1 MANKVLGMH
10 RLKNKVNRNA
20 FDLSHRH
27 MFTAQVGELL
37 PVFTQWVNPNETF
50 KIGYNGKTR
59 TAALNTDAFTRIRE
73 NIQYYFVPFQSL
85 WKYFEQQ
92 VNNMTK
98 GDAGQNISKFASS
111 SKEASRI
118 TTSLPYI
125 SYTSLSSWLWKMAS
139 HLRDAVSSYITS
151 NPSPDK
157 RSALGFRDYCASSST
172 FSDVFVCDGYRMCRA
187 AKLLMSLGYGNF
199 ANVIQYDI
207 YAMAESYIAAGNKW
221 DLSKFSSSDFN
232 LDFSKNEASGI
243 LNSPNL
249 SLFPLLAYH
258 KICNDHYRNEKWQ
271 PFEPWTCNI
280 DYLLPTDNM
289 DASSFVSVDTFQTLM
304 TSIIDLENSNL
315 PLDYFTSVLPRA
327 QYGDESAVP
336 IGLNDTDATLIVK
349 DSSDSSK
356 GVLFGGSS
364 YDAGD
369 TLERINAS
377 PTPSHGSFASQ
388 VRASSTGN
396 TLVGFSGSLTASGSS
411 LKISALRSATALQKY
426 REIQNSN
433 DPDFANQVLAHF
445 GIKPKVDART
455 SVFIGGDDKTL
466 SINPQV
472 NTNFLDGGQ
481 PDIKAIGVGDL
492 SAGCKFTASTYGMII
507 GIYRAVPQLDYSRV
521 GIDRNLF
528 KTDATDFPIPELDSI
543 GMQTQYRCELS
554 APLVGLCNKISDV
567 SSSAGAIDMSL
578 TYGYAP
584 RYAELK
590 SAVDYFEGGF
600 CGAYASW
607 VTGYDESFLR
617 LWRKNKGSQ
626 SVANYGSI
634 DDLFKCRPSL
644 LYPIFV
650 NQWSGT
656 ANDDKLLIGSVNTCV
671 AVRPFSQYGLPYSK

>member
-27 MFTAQVGELL
+27 MFTAQIGELL

-59 TAALNTDAFTRIRE
+59 TAALNSDAFTRIRE

-92 VNNMTK
+92 VNNLTK
-98 GDAGQNISKFASS
+98 GDAGQNISKIAGSSTQASKIS
-111 SKEASRI
+111 
-118 TTSLPYI
+118 TSLPYI
-125 SYTSLSSWLWKMAS
+125 SYVDLGYWLNLMITHAINAIGTYFNS
-139 HLRDAVSSYITS
+139 HTDVS
-151 NPSPDK
+151 K
-157 RSALGFRDYCASSST
+157 RSPLGFKSYCDESSD
-172 FSDVFVCDGYRMCRA
+172 FSDIFVCDTYRYCRA
-187 AKLLMSLGYGNF
+187 AKLLMALGYGNF
-199 ANVIQYDI
+199 DTIIQYDI
-207 YAMAESYIAAGNKW
+207 YAMAERFATDHEWKTDAFAKSDYCV
-221 DLSKFSSSDFN
+221 KFSAA
-232 LDFSKNEASGI
+232 EASI
-243 LNSPNL
+243 QNSPNL
-249 SLFPLLAYH
+249 SILPLLAYH

-280 DYLLPTDNM
+280 DYLTPTDNM
-289 DASSFVSVDTFQTLM
+289 NAKSFIAPATFSNLI

-315 PLDYFTSVLPRA
+315 PIDYFTSVLPRA

-336 IGLNDTDATLIVK
+336 ISLDNTEATYIIK
-349 DSSDSSK
+349 DSADPTR
-356 GVLFGGSS
+356 GVLFGTGSHTPN
-364 YDAGD
+364 D
-369 TLERINAS
+369 TLCKADQD
-377 PTPSHGSFASQ
+377 PTPSEGRYATW
-388 VRASSTGN
+388 VRSSSTGDI
-396 TLVGFSGSLTASGSS
+396 LLGFKGKLSAAGSS

-426 REIQNSN
+426 KEIQNSN
-433 DPDFANQVLAHF
+433 DPDFASQVLAHF
-445 GIKPKVDART
+445 GIKPKVDSRT

-472 NTNFLDGGQ
+472 NTNFQNGGE
-481 PDIKAIGVGDL
+481 PEIKAIGIGDL
-492 SAGCKFTASTYGMII
+492 SAGCKFTSTTYGMII
-507 GIYRAVPQLDYSRV
+507 GIYRAIPQLDYSHV

-554 APLVGLCNKISDV
+554 APLIGTCPHVVPFD
-567 SSSAGAIDMSL
+567 AIPFTLDMSL

-590 SAVDYFEGGF
+590 SSRDYFEGGF
-600 CGAYASW
+600 CGAYSSW
-607 VTGYDESFLR
+607 VTGYDQSFLSR
-617 LWRKNKGSQ
+617 WRRNLGSL
-626 SVANYGSI
+626 SLANYGSI

-656 ANDDKLLIGSVNTCV
+656 VNDDKLLIGSVNTCV
-671 AVRPFSQYGLPYSK
+671 AVRPFSMYGLPYSK

>member
-37 PVFTQWVNPNETF
+37 PVFSQWVNPNETF

-92 VNNMTK
+92 VNNLTK

-111 SKEASRI
+111 STEPSKIS
-118 TTSLPYI
+118 TSLPYI
-125 SYTSLSSWLWKMAS
+125 SYVDLGSWLNEMTMHA
-139 HLRDAVSSYITS
+139 LNACGSYFVAHP
-151 NPSPDK
+151 NVGE
-157 RSALGFRDYCASSST
+157 RSALGFKDFCDSSSG
-172 FSDVFVCDGYRMCRA
+172 FPDVFVCDGYRYCRA
-187 AKLLMSLGYGNF
+187 AKLLMALGYGNF
-199 ANVIQYDI
+199 DTIIQYDV
-207 YAMAESYIAAGNKW
+207 YAMAESYVADGNKW
-221 DLSKFSSSDFN
+221 DTSAFSLSDYFVKFG
-232 LDFSKNEASGI
+232 ASETSI

-249 SLFPLLAYH
+249 SILPLLAYH

-280 DYLLPTDNM
+280 DYLSPIDNM
-289 DASSFVSVDTFQTLM
+289 NAKTFISIDSFTTLM
-304 TSIIDLENSNL
+304 TSLIDLENSNL
-315 PLDYFTSVLPRA
+315 PIDYFTSVLPRA
-327 QYGDESAVP
+327 QYGEESAVP
-336 IGLNDTDATLIVK
+336 VGLDNTPATYIVK
-349 DSSDSSK
+349 DSADSSK
-356 GVLFGGSS
+356 GVLFGMSS
-364 YDAGD
+364 YTPND
-369 TLERINAS
+369 TLVKADVP
-377 PTPSHGSFASQ
+377 PTPVDGSYAS
-388 VRASSTGN
+388 RIRCSSTGDV
-396 TLVGFSGSLTASGSS
+396 LVGFKGNLTAAGSS

-426 REIQNSN
+426 KEIQNSN

-445 GIKPKVDART
+445 GIKPKVDSRT
-455 SVFIGGDDKTL
+455 SIFIGGDDKTL

-492 SAGCKFTASTYGMII
+492 SAGCKFTATTYGMII
-507 GIYRAVPQLDYSRV
+507 GIYRAVPQLDYAHV

-528 KTDATDFPIPELDSI
+528 KADATDFPVPELDSI

-554 APLVGLCNKISDV
+554 APLIGTCRKVVPFVDHPYSL
-567 SSSAGAIDMSL
+567 DMSV

-590 SAVDYFEGGF
+590 SSRDYYEGGF
-600 CGAYASW
+600 CGAYSSW
-607 VTGYDESFLR
+607 VTGYDHSFLSR
-617 LWRKNKGSQ
+617 WRRNLGST

-656 ANDDKLLIGSVNTCV
+656 VNDDKLLIGSVNTCV
-671 AVRPFSQYGLPYSK
+671 AVRPFSLYGLPYSK

>member
-111 SKEASRI
+111 STEASKI
-118 TTSLPYI
+118 STSLPYI
-125 SYTSLSSWLWKMAS
+125 SYIDLASWL
-139 HLRDAVSSYITS
+139 DAMYVHALDAFSSYYAK
-151 NPSPDK
+151 NPTLID
-157 RSALGFRDYCASSST
+157 RSAVGFQKFCSESPNY
-172 FSDVFVCDGYRMCRA
+172 SDVFICDGYRLCRA

-199 ANVIQYDI
+199 SSVIQYDLYAQAEQFLKGVSNWVAPQFKGSSYGLKLTSFESPHI
-207 YAMAESYIAAGNKW
+207 Y
-221 DLSKFSSSDFN
+221 
-232 LDFSKNEASGI
+232 
-243 LNSPNL
+243 NSPNL
-249 SLFPLLAYH
+249 SILPLLAYH

-289 DASSFVSVDTFQTLM
+289 NAKTFVNSSTFTTLM

-315 PLDYFTSVLPRA
+315 PIDYFTSVLPRA
-327 QYGDESAVP
+327 QYGDESAAAVSVDGANTFFKLQDP
-336 IGLNDTDATLIVK
+336 NNDKIGPV
-349 DSSDSSK
+349 
-356 GVLFGGSS
+356 
-364 YDAGD
+364 
-369 TLERINAS
+369 
-377 PTPSHGSFASQ
+377 
-388 VRASSTGN
+388 
-396 TLVGFSGSLTASGSS
+396 FSGSSTHATDNLIKSPDTSVIIPEGNVAPVQTLYTNQLLIGLKGRLNADAS

-426 REIQNSN
+426 KEIQNSN

-445 GIKPKVDART
+445 GIKPKVDSRM
-455 SVFIGGDDKTL
+455 SIFIGGDDKTL

-472 NTNFLDGGQ
+472 NTNFQDGGE
-481 PDIKAIGVGDL
+481 PEIKAIGIGDL
-492 SAGCKFTASTYGMII
+492 SAGCKFTASTYGMIF
-507 GIYRAVPQLDYSRV
+507 GIYRAVPQLDYSHV
-521 GIDRNLF
+521 GIDRCLF

-554 APLVGLCNKISDV
+554 SPTLGLCSALSPYTV
-567 SSSAGAIDMSL
+567 SKNPIDMSV

-584 RYAELK
+584 RYSELK
-590 SAVDYFEGGF
+590 SARDYFEGGF
-600 CGAYASW
+600 LGTYSSW
-607 VTGYDESFLR
+607 VTGYDEGFLSR
-617 LWRKNKGSQ
+617 WRHALGSAPNIDY
-626 SVANYGSI
+626 SGI

-656 ANDDKLLIGSVNTCV
+656 VNDDKLLIGSVNTCV
-671 AVRPFSQYGLPYSK
+671 AVRPFSMYGLPYSK

>member
-27 MFTAQVGELL
+27 MFTAQFGELL

-92 VNNMTK
+92 VNNLTK

-111 SKEASRI
+111 STESSKI

-125 SYTSLSSWLWKMAS
+125 SYVD
-139 HLRDAVSSYITS
+139 LRDWLNSIYQHSLDAFVAYFEAT
-151 NPSPDK
+151 PDFVN
-157 RSALGFRDYCASSST
+157 SASIVGFKDWCDKSFEYR
-172 FSDVFVCDGYRMCRA
+172 DVFICDGYRLCRA

-199 ANVIQYDI
+199 STVIQYDI
-207 YAMAESYIAAGNKW
+207 YSMASQFVG
-221 DLSKFSSSDFN
+221 SSTT
-232 LDFSKNEASGI
+232 FSKIEFEQSDYHLDLKFYETYAI
-243 LNSPNL
+243 YNSPNL
-249 SLFPLLAYH
+249 SILPLLAYH

-289 DASSFVSVDTFQTLM
+289 DAKSFIDSSTFTSFM
-304 TSIIDLENSNL
+304 TSILDLENSNL
-315 PLDYFTSVLPRA
+315 PIDYFTSVLPRA
-327 QYGDESAVP
+327 QYGEESAVP
-336 IGLNDTDATLIVK
+336 VDSGNIVIDRPVVTLDTLVEAPSGTTLKLGVTGFTQPGDGTSNVQGRVATDATGTGLTNYPVQNL
-349 DSSDSSK
+349 K
-356 GVLFGGSS
+356 G
-364 YDAGD
+364 D
-369 TLERINAS
+369 I
-377 PTPSHGSFASQ
+377 
-388 VRASSTGN
+388 
-396 TLVGFSGSLTASGSS
+396 TASASF
-411 LKISALRSATALQKY
+411 KISALRSATALQKY
-426 REIQNSN
+426 KEIQNSN

-445 GIKPKVDART
+445 GIKPKVDSRT
-455 SVFIGGDDKTL
+455 SIFIGGDDKTL

-472 NTNFLDGGQ
+472 NTNFQNGGE
-481 PDIKAIGVGDL
+481 PEIKAIGVGDL
-492 SAGCKFTASTYGMII
+492 SAGCKFTSTTYGMII
-507 GIYRAVPQLDYSRV
+507 GIYRAVPQLDYSHV

-528 KTDATDFPIPELDSI
+528 KSDASDFPIPELDSI

-554 APLVGLCNKISDV
+554 APLLGLCSKIAPYIDSTYT
-567 SSSAGAIDMSL
+567 IDMAL
-578 TYGYAP
+578 TYGYSP

-590 SAVDYFEGGF
+590 SARDYFEGGF
-600 CGAYASW
+600 CGTYSSW
-607 VTGYDESFLR
+607 VTGYDQAFLNK
-617 LWRKNKGSQ
+617 WRQNAGTSDSAVYQ
-626 SVANYGSI
+626 SI

-656 ANDDKLLIGSVNTCV
+656 VNDDKLLIGSVNTCV
-671 AVRPFSQYGLPYSK
+671 AVRPFSMYGLPYTK

>member
-10 RLKNKVNRNA
+10 RIKNKVNRNA
-20 FDLSHRH
+20 FDLTHRH

-37 PVFTQWVNPNETF
+37 PVFSQWVNPNETF

-73 NIQYYFVPFQSL
+73 NIQYFFVPFQSL

-98 GDAGQNISKFASS
+98 GDAGQNISKIASS
-111 SKEASRI
+111 SSDASSL

-125 SYTSLSSWLWKMAS
+125 SYVDLSYWLRLMYS
-139 HLRDAVSSYITS
+139 HLLDAVDAYIISHKTG
-151 NPSPDK
+151 
-157 RSALGFRDYCASSST
+157 RSASDFIEYCNSSST
-172 FSDVFVCDGYRMCRA
+172 YSDVFVCDGYRLCRA
-187 AKLLMSLGYGNF
+187 AKLLMALGYGNF
-199 ANVIQYDI
+199 SVVVQYDI
-207 YAMAESYIAAGNKW
+207 YAMAESFI
-221 DLSKFSSSDFN
+221 
-232 LDFSKNEASGI
+232 ASGSTWSKATFSNNKTYGLNLSTFESSL

-249 SLFPLLAYH
+249 SILPLLAYH

-280 DYLLPTDNM
+280 DYLRPTDNM
-289 DASSFVSVDTFQTLM
+289 NAQQFINSKTFNTLM
-304 TSIIDLENSNL
+304 TSVIDLENSNL
-315 PLDYFTSVLPRA
+315 PIDYFTSVLPRA
-327 QYGDESAVP
+327 QYGDESAVSV
-336 IGLNDTDATLIVK
+336 GLNNADATLIVK

-356 GVLFGGSS
+356 GVLFSGSS
-364 YDAGD
+364 FGANDSLQK
-369 TLERINAS
+369 TNAAPVS
-377 PTPSHGSFASQ
+377 SHGSFASQ
-388 VRASSTGN
+388 VRTSSTGQS
-396 TLVGFSGSLTASGSS
+396 LIGFSGNLTAAGSS

-426 REIQNSN
+426 KEIQNSN
-433 DPDFANQVLAHF
+433 DPDFASQVLAHF
-445 GIKPKVDART
+445 GIKPKVDQRT
-455 SVFIGGDDKTL
+455 SIFIGGDDKTL

-472 NTNFLDGGQ
+472 NTNFVDGGQ

-492 SAGCKFTASTYGMII
+492 SAGCKFTSSTYGMII
-507 GIYRAVPQLDYSRV
+507 GIYRAIPQLDYSHV

-554 APLVGLCNKISDV
+554 APLVGLNNTLSSYISSP
-567 SSSAGAIDMSL
+567 SSLDMSL
-578 TYGYAP
+578 TYGFAP

-590 SAVDYFEGGF
+590 SARDYFEGGF
-600 CGAYASW
+600 CGSYSSW
-607 VTGYDESFLR
+607 VTGYDESFLNR
-617 LWRKNKGSQ
+617 WRTNLGST

-656 ANDDKLLIGSVNTCV
+656 VNDDKLLIGSVNTCI
-671 AVRPFSQYGLPYSK
+671 AVRPFSMYGLPYSK

>member
-111 SKEASRI
+111 SEEAASI
-118 TTSLPYI
+118 STSMPYI
-125 SYTSLSSWLWKMAS
+125 SYVDLASWLNTMFGKAVGAVNQYFVN
-139 HLRDAVSSYITS
+139 HNVSSS
-151 NPSPDK
+151 
-157 RSALGFRDYCASSST
+157 RSAVDFKNWCSEST
-172 FSDVFVCDGYRMCRA
+172 NYSDVFVCDGYRLCRA

-199 ANVIQYDI
+199 VTIVQYDI
-207 YAMAESYIAAGNKW
+207 YAMAESFVKDGNDW
-221 DLSKFSSSDFN
+221 DLADFLSSDYS
-232 LDFSKNEASGI
+232 LDLDHFESTHI

-280 DYLLPTDNM
+280 DYLSPSGNM
-289 DASSFVSVDTFQTLM
+289 NAADFISDSTFSSLM

-315 PLDYFTSVLPRA
+315 PIDYFTSVLPRA
-327 QYGDESAVP
+327 QYGDESAAAVSVDGANTFFKLQDP
-336 IGLNDTDATLIVK
+336 NNDKIGPV
-349 DSSDSSK
+349 
-356 GVLFGGSS
+356 
-364 YDAGD
+364 
-369 TLERINAS
+369 
-377 PTPSHGSFASQ
+377 
-388 VRASSTGN
+388 
-396 TLVGFSGSLTASGSS
+396 FSGSSTHTTDNLIKSPDTSVIIPEGNVAPVQTLYTNQLLIGLKGRLNADAS
-411 LKISALRSATALQKY
+411 LKISAFRSATALQKY

-445 GIKPKVDART
+445 GIKPKVDSRT
-455 SVFIGGDDKTL
+455 SIFIGGDDKTL

-481 PDIKAIGVGDL
+481 PEIKAIGIGDL

-507 GIYRAVPQLDYSRV
+507 GIYRAVPQLDYSHV

-528 KTDATDFPIPELDSI
+528 KTDASDFPIPELDSI
-543 GMQTQYRCELS
+543 GMQTTYRCELS
-554 APLVGLCNKISDV
+554 APLVGLSQALVPYDSTVNNLDLSV
-567 SSSAGAIDMSL
+567 
-578 TYGYAP
+578 TYGYSP

-590 SAVDYFEGGF
+590 SARDYFEGGF
-600 CGAYASW
+600 CGAYSSW
-607 VTGYDESFLR
+607 VTGYDQYFLS
-617 LWRKNKGSQ
+617 LWRRNLGSQ

-656 ANDDKLLIGSVNTCV
+656 VNDDKLLIGSVNTCI
-671 AVRPFSQYGLPYSK
+671 AVRPFSMYGLPYSK